1 VLTKAYCDLLGQ
13 SEIRIEGHA
22 ARRTDCDHA
31 QPIAS
36 EPAYAIAENSSI
48 QAITSRLHWDLTPC
62 VHDPDDPKQAGF
74 CLIKAMGSEQAGL
87 TGFKGSIVRKVAVGR
102 SASSLEKSLAAIKN
116 ILEGKQ

>member
-22 ARRTDCDHA
+22 ARHTDCDHA

-48 QAITSRLHWDLTPC
+48 QAITSRLRWTLPSVFTTLTTPGWFL
-62 VHDPDDPKQAGF
+62 PY
-74 CLIKAMGSEQAGL
+74 
-87 TGFKGSIVRKVAVGR
+87 
-102 SASSLEKSLAAIKN
+102 
-116 ILEGKQ
+116 